1 MKCQF
6 DQIIV
11 SAPNEGIARSY
22 GYQLKRIK
30 STLSSFFEKSIF
42 FCCADPKGK
51 RIGSGGGTLHAINEF
66 QRSFPDHSLSNTRT
80 LLIHSGGD
88 SRRAPFYSVL
98 GKAFVSLNSLVAD
111 SNSEGEREALN
122 DEELIATPLL
132 LLIRELSTFFQDLP
146 PNSLVI
152 TCSDV
157 LLKLHSNSSCSFP
170 TNDLTIV
177 TLPAVVTTAV
187 NHGVLYNHKLIE
199 QLNSSS
205 SSSSSTTLDEV
216 DEYLQKPSSQFLSD
230 HNMTFTSSEHEVGK
244 KKECALI
251 DTGILV
257 FTGSVY
263 QSLLSLI
270 QDHHSLLLENYLRFE
285 LYSEL
290 LMAFTVRNNPSL
302 SSNFVSYAKKFSKDI
317 ENKTSSDY
325 SLYEQ
330 CLFLLWKTFSSSRL
344 KLLCIPNG
352 SFAHLGTSKELV
364 DLIADRSLHEVYY
377 QGKTQVL
384 SHSLPSEYYSILSF
398 GASGVL
404 PTLNTSTSNVFLEY
418 SLVTK
423 PVDCGSMGIY
433 SHISSSVS
441 QRIACFPGM
450 MIQQIPIQSQV
461 NHALSSS
468 SSSSYVIAVL
478 SLEDNVKLSWN
489 ENGATIGGI
498 SWNRFLK
505 VSNISVYLKILFFLL
520 NFLFFISGVGPSCGR
535 YLDERRKRKE
545 SLDCEIIPSL
555 HFSRIE

>member
-11 SAPNEGIARSY
+11 SAPNEAIASSY
-22 GYQLKRIK
+22 GYQLQRIK
-30 STLSSFFEKSIF
+30 STLSNFFETSIF

-51 RIGSGGGTLHAINEF
+51 RIGSGGGTLHAIKEF
-66 QRSFPDHSLSNTRT
+66 QRSFPDHSLSSTRT

-111 SNSEGEREALN
+111 SNSEGEREASN

-132 LLIRELSTFFQDLP
+132 LLIRELSEFFQDLP

-157 LLKLHSNSSCSFP
+157 LLKLHSNTSRSFP

-187 NHGVLYNHKLIE
+187 NHGVLYNQKLIE
-199 QLNSSS
+199 HLNSSS
-205 SSSSSTTLDEV
+205 SSSSSITLDEV
-216 DEYLQKPSSQFLSD
+216 DEYLQKPSLTFLSD
-230 HNMTFTSSEHEVGK
+230 HNMTFTTQENESGTK
-244 KKECALI
+244 RKECALI

-263 QSLLSLI
+263 LSLLSLI

-290 LMAFTVRNNPSL
+290 LMSFTVRNNPNL
-302 SSNFVSYAKKFSKDI
+302 SMNFVSYAKKFSKDI
-317 ENKTSSDY
+317 DHKTISDY

-384 SHSLPSEYYSILSF
+384 SHSLPVEYYSILSF

-404 PTLNTSTSNVFLEY
+404 CAMKNSTSKIFLEY
-418 SLVTK
+418 SLITK
-423 PVDCGSMGIY
+423 PVDCGSMGIF

-441 QRIACFPGM
+441 QRTACFPGM
-450 MIQQIPIQSQV
+450 MIQQIPIQSPV
-461 NHALSSS
+461 NHSLSSS
-468 SSSSYVIAVL
+468 SSCYILAVL
-478 SLEDNVKLSWN
+478 SFEDNVKLSWD

-505 VSNISVYLKILFFLL
+505 VNNILFTF
-520 NFLFFISGVGPSCGR
+520 
-535 YLDERRKRKE
+535 
-545 SLDCEIIPSL
+545 
-555 HFSRIE
+555 